1 MNTVGEG
8 WLIVLLV
15 VFIII
20 IAAVIYG
27 VVKLWKW
34 ISK

>member
-34 ISK
+34 FNK